1 MSGFSTEEFTSWA
14 PRHATELFGR
24 AAAEQVLLE
33 AWGSGR
39 LPHAWL
45 ITGPRGVGKA
55 TLAFRFARFLLAN
68 GVPGGAGDDGP
79 GLFGGGGDMFG
90 GPPKPTGL
98 AVPETDPVFHRVASF
113 GHADLI
119 TVERS
124 WDDKNDRWRGEI
136 VVQDVR
142 AVIDRFGKTAA
153 EGGYRVC
160 IVDAADDMNTN
171 AANALLKILEEPPP
185 NAVLILIS
193 HAPGSLLPT
202 IRSRCRRLPLQ
213 PLDEAA
219 MRQVLHHLLP
229 DLSEAERQALTV
241 AAEGSP
247 GRAVTLGGQ
256 GGLDLLREWLDLI
269 AGLPR
274 ADIGKL
280 HSFGDKL
287 ARASGAESFRVMV
300 ELFRWWLARLV
311 RAAALG
317 RAGGSGWVELFQGE
331 AALAAR
337 LASWQPADRWAE
349 DWESFGRLLDRGE
362 SVNLDRKQMLL
373 NLFAALGRSAEAA
386 SRR

>member
-1 MSGFSTEEFTSWA
+1 MSGFEAEDFTSWG
-14 PRHATELFGR
+14 PRHTAALVGH

-33 AWGSGR
+33 AWASGR

-45 ITGPRGVGKA
+45 ITGPRGVGKS
-55 TLAFRFARFLLAN
+55 TLAFRFARFLLVN
-68 GVPGGAGDDGP
+68 GMAGAADDGP
-79 GLFGGGGDMFG
+79 SLFGA
-90 GPPKPTGL
+90 PPKPTSL
-98 AVPETDPVFHRVASF
+98 ALPEEHPAFHRVASF

-124 WDDKNDRWRGEI
+124 WDDKNDRWRSEI

-142 AVIDRFGKTAA
+142 AVIERFGMTAA

-185 NAVLILIS
+185 NAVLLLVS

-213 PLDEAA
+213 PLGDTAMHAA
-219 MRQVLHHLLP
+219 LRDLLP
-229 DLSEAERQALTV
+229 DLSEAERQSLAV

-269 AGLPR
+269 AGLPKP
-274 ADIGKL
+274 DIGKL

-287 ARASGAESFRVMV
+287 GRATGAENFRVMV

-311 RAAALG
+311 RAAAAG
-317 RAGGSGWVELFQGE
+317 RAGGAGWAELFQGE

-337 LASWQPADRWAE
+337 LASWQAPDRWAE
-349 DWESFGRLLDRGE
+349 DWETIGRLLDRGE

-373 NLFAALGRSAEAA
+373 NLFATMGRAADSAA
-386 SRR
+386 RR